1 MSSNP
6 DAIKRPLDW
15 MITVGNIGGGKK
27 DMPTEGIVCESCL
40 KEQDLVN
47 IYTLNF
53 GRGGKSI
60 IICKKCLKEL
70 QNEIKRK
77 IAFEAEN

>member
-1 MSSNP
+1 
-6 DAIKRPLDW
+6 

-27 DMPTEGIVCESCL
+27 DMPTEEIVCESCL

-53 GRGGKSI
+53 GKGGKTVI
-60 IICKKCLKEL
+60 MCKECLKEL

-77 IAFEAEN
+77 IELEADD

>member
-1 MSSNP
+1 
-6 DAIKRPLDW
+6 
-15 MITVGNIGGGKK
+15 MITVGNIGGEKK

-53 GRGGKSI
+53 GRGRKSM
-60 IICKKCLKEL
+60 IICKKCLIEL

-77 IAFEAEN
+77 IELEADN

>member
-1 MSSNP
+1 
-6 DAIKRPLDW
+6 
-15 MITVGNIGGGKK
+15 
-27 DMPTEGIVCESCL
+27 MPTEEIVCESCL

-53 GRGGKSI
+53 GKGGKTV

-77 IAFEAEN
+77 IELEADD

>member
-1 MSSNP
+1 
-6 DAIKRPLDW
+6 
-15 MITVGNIGGGKK
+15 
-27 DMPTEGIVCESCL
+27 MPTEGIVCESCL

-53 GRGGKSI
+53 GRGGKSM
-60 IICKKCLKEL
+60 IICKKCLIEL

-77 IAFEAEN
+77 IELESDNGRCYKGVEQ